1 MMNLALLSSTENASE
16 LSATPFVVCQAV
28 EICIIEC
35 LCEVHIVSASMIAR
49 GKEYIQLSI
58 CLSNALL

>member
-16 LSATPFVVCQAV
+16 LSAAPFVVCQAV

-35 LCEVHIVSASMIAR
+35 LCEVHIVSASMIA
-49 GKEYIQLSI
+49 
-58 CLSNALL
+58 